1 MCPSKERK
9 EVWKMSGKPK
19 RRIDYAGWSVDI
31 FSNDTKIDR
40 LLDAHGWIGF
50 GVYFYL
56 CQMAFG
62 GEGYFYEWSYDL
74 CASTARKMGGGVGSG
89 TVKETVDY
97 CLQIGLFDK
106 GLFDR
111 WHVLTSKGIQK
122 SYLVVLKSK
131 NRRGTEIYSEYW
143 LLDKSKTADY
153 QGVVFV
159 HKNSEKVVE
168 NGHSLG
174 ENQQTLGANS
184 NSLKQKESKVKDSIE
199 NNIIVE
205 PAGQDAPDD
214 ANKFRENNY
223 QPSDFELK
231 CVDFLIQSILNDFPN
246 QKVPKTDAEIRK
258 WAIHINRMQ
267 RLDGLD
273 MVKIWNTLVWTMQNS
288 FWRSNI
294 RSTGKFREKFQTL
307 YLQSKQSYQ
316 NSKKNPFNDY
326 KQNEYDFTELE
337 KELLSN

>member
-1 MCPSKERK
+1 MCIHSKEDGR
-9 EVWKMSGKPK
+9 
-19 RRIDYAGWSVDI
+19 
-31 FSNDTKIDR
+31 
-40 LLDAHGWIGF
+40 
-50 GVYFYL
+50 
-56 CQMAFG
+56 
-62 GEGYFYEWSYDL
+62 
-74 CASTARKMGGGVGSG
+74 GVGSG

-122 SYLVVLKSK
+122 SYLIVLKSK

-143 LLDKSKTADY
+143 LLDKNKKEDY

-159 HKNSEKVVE
+159 HKNSEKIEE
-168 NGHSLG
+168 NSYSLG
-174 ENQQTLGANS
+174 ENKQTLKANS
-184 NSLKQKESKVKDSIE
+184 NSLRQKESKGKDSIE
-199 NNIIVE
+199 NNIIDE
-205 PAGQDAPDD
+205 SAKQDAPDD
-214 ANKFRENNY
+214 VDTFREKGY
-223 QPSDFELK
+223 QPSDFEIK

-288 FWRSNI
+288 FWRTNI
-294 RSTGKFREKFQTL
+294 RSTSKFREKFQTL

-316 NSKKNPFNDY
+316 NGRKNENGG
-326 KQNEYDFTELE
+326 
-337 KELLSN
+337 LSNGCIGRNDAANERDEYAEYFARMLSE